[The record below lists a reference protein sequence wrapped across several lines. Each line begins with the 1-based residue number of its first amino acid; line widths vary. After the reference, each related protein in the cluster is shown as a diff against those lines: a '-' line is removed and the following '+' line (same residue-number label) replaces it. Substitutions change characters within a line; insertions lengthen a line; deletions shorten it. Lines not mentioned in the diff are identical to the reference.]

1 MTDDSMRTKPGLARR
16 LLAWYTVTV
25 IVLLV
30 VLGFIINEQTS
41 RLLLDELTDSLVEE
55 AQTVRFA
62 LQGSPDIQADAVSLG
77 DEIGSRITVIAV
89 DGTVLADSER
99 DPLTME
105 NHAARPEVVAALAG
119 GIGVDSRL
127 SETVGISFRYVAI
140 PEAGGVVYRMSVP
153 LTDVE
158 DSLGRLRFAI
168 VGSGLFVVLVG
179 VGAVWLIA
187 QRISLPL
194 VQMTRAI
201 VSIADGDLDTRMP
214 DPNLAESAQLARAV
228 DQMADELGRRI
239 VEADEASSLRDRVL
253 STLDE
258 SILLVGRSGVIA
270 YTNQAARELF
280 GDPGD
285 VGGLTPRALRVAV
298 EAALAGRVRYDVDF
312 ARGRPKT
319 EFSANV
325 IPIEGEMV
333 VAVVRDITESKRV
346 EAMRRDFV
354 ADASHELK
362 TPVAA
367 ISAGTE
373 TILRAIEDG
382 DQEAVA
388 RFAGQVDRTAARLA
402 RLVSDLLDLSRL
414 ESEPSEVELISIDRL
429 VADEVRMATPEAKQ
443 RSIELVL
450 HTDPVNVA
458 ANRRELALAV
468 RNLLTNALRFTESD
482 GLVRVD
488 VGREGGWAV
497 VVVKDTGLGIPIR
510 DLPRIFERF
519 YRVDSA
525 RARDTG
531 GTGLG
536 LAIIKH
542 VVDRHG
548 GSVDVESELGKG
560 SKFTIRLPVADRP
573 PVSS

>member
-450 HTDPVNVA
+450 DTDPVNVA

-482 GLVRVD
+482 GLVWVD